1 VTVRI
6 GLTNARA
13 AQLRRHPPRALN
25 VTLQASS
32 VALGGAK
39 SSEVMRVAL
48 R

>member
-1 VTVRI
+1 VTARI
-6 GLTNARA
+6 GLTKARA

-39 SSEVMRVAL
+39 SSGVTRVVV